1 MGTWLIFQGLRVC
14 DGSGCS
20 CALNGLGARADGF
33 QEIAP
38 AYRPYP
44 KPTQVDW

>member
-1 MGTWLIFQGLRVC
+1 MGMRLIFLSLLEC
-14 DGSGCS
+14 DEGRKLFS
-20 CALNGLGARADGF
+20 LIGLGGRLKGF